1 MAAVPLNLLIVQ
13 MVEKYGQMPRSF
25 LYRQVPAS
33 QREIERQLLILA
45 EDGALTLKGDEVIA
59 GGRG

>member
-45 EDGALTLKGDEVIA
+45 KDCA
-59 GGRG
+59 